1 MQRRK
6 GRRKGKERGRRNEVL
21 LSVKIS
27 PTPEF
32 QESID
37 LNIVY
42 VKHTS
47 LIKKN
52 LSKIDEILPW

>member
-1 MQRRK
+1 MEGKRK
-6 GRRKGKERGRRNEVL
+6 GKKERGRRNEVL

-32 QESID
+32 KGSID

-47 LIKKN
+47 LIKKISFKN
-52 LSKIDEILPW
+52 I